1 MCHALLYSPG
11 FLAMLLHIDQEFA
24 QQARELGCPCS
35 GALHRSDYPRKPR
48 DCPAAVRAQHCTRLS
63 FCCAVCRRR
72 VTPQSVRFLARRVYL
87 ALTVVLV
94 SARPAG
100 PTPAAAALGAALG
113 VTRHTLARWRQWWV
127 QRFPGT
133 GLWRVACAQF
143 MPPLAQA
150 SLPGALI
157 ERFGD
162 STQALMRLL
171 HWLSPISVAGS
182 SAAATVTLPDAA

>member
-1 MCHALLYSPG
+1 
-11 FLAMLLHIDQEFA
+11 MLLHIDQEFA
-24 QQARELGCPCS
+24 HQARDLGCPCG

-48 DCPAAVRAQHCTRLS
+48 DCPQAVRAEHNTRLS

-113 VTRHTLARWRQWWV
+113 VTRHTLARWRRRWV

-143 MPPLAQA
+143 MPPVLQ
-150 SLPGALI
+150 STLPGGLI

-162 STQALMRLL
+162 SAQALMRLW

-182 SAAATVTLPDAA
+182 SAAATFTLPDAA